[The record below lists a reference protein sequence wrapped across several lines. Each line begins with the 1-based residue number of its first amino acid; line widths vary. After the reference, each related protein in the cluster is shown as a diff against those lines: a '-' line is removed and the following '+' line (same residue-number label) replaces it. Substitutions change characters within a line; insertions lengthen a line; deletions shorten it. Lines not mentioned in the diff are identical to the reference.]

1 MIALQYTTKK
11 IIKREILRH
20 FKIAEKTRGRM
31 LGSCEEHVDGGEISS
46 VWLKLCFYWLAQD
59 LFQSLLSVRESFKA
73 IDNSSLLFR
82 ELQYISR
89 AVFLTTASLV

>member
-20 FKIAEKTRGRM
+20 FNIAEKTRRRM
-31 LGSCEEHVDGGEISS
+31 LDSCEEHVDGREISS

-59 LFQSLLSVRESFKA
+59 LFSLLNVRESFKA

-82 ELQYISR
+82 QLQYISR